1 MGLVITTTVDYG
13 SDVSTFAGP
22 SMDLDPTFTVIS
34 GPRVVAER
42 IARRLTTP
50 RGGLFYDVNYG
61 TDIRD
66 FLNAGVT
73 NQLSAIQ
80 ELCNQEALKEE
91 TVQASNCSVTFN
103 AQTSLM
109 TIVYRLQL
117 ASGPFQFTLNVSQL
131 AASVFVPR

>member
-1 MGLVITTTVDYG
+1 MGLVITTSVDYG

-22 SMDLDPTFTVIS
+22 LLDLDPTFTVIT

-42 IARRLTTP
+42 VARRLTTP
-50 RGGLFYDVNYG
+50 RGGLFYDANYG
-61 TDIRD
+61 MDIRD

-91 TVQASNCSVTFN
+91 TVQASNCTVTYV
-103 AQTSLM
+103 AATSTM
-109 TIVYRLQL
+109 TIAYRLQL
-117 ASGPFQFTLNVSQL
+117 ASGPFQFTLSVSQL
-131 AASVFVPR
+131 TASVFLPR